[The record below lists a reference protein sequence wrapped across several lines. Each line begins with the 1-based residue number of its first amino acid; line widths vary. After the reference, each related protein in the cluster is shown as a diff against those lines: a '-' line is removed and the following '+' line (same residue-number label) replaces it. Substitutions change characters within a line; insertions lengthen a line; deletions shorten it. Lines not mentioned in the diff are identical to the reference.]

1 VLQAKDVDRNATLVL
16 WPRTFSM
23 SPVGLEIIRQ
33 NEGEAAECLLRY
45 SFITS

>member
-1 VLQAKDVDRNATLVL
+1 VLQAIVVDRNVTHVL

-23 SPVGLEIIRQ
+23 SRLVLEEIRQ
-33 NEGEAAECLLRY
+33 NEGEATAFLHTY